1 MIVFRDFVPGETYR
15 QRVSMT
21 NVSYG
26 KCAFKI
32 KHLDMDPAFAGFF
45 EFEYD
50 YPGRIPPGMSRGASY
65 TLVPIRPRWRGERRY
80 LRTLPVASLRP
91 PLAFNTRPRRL
102 STPTDAFQLHP
113 DFRL

>member
-1 MIVFRDFVPGETYR
+1 VIVFRDFVPGETYR

-50 YPGRIPPGMSRGASY
+50 YPGRIPPA
-65 TLVPIRPRWRGERRY
+65 W
-80 LRTLPVASLRP
+80 
-91 PLAFNTRPRRL
+91 
-102 STPTDAFQLHP
+102 
-113 DFRL
+113 